1 MTSAQLPTVASS
13 ALVDAQA
20 AGAVVLDVREPE
32 EWDAGHL
39 EGSVRA
45 PMYEVPAWLAAR
57 GSAGGGSAD
66 GGAPEPGS
74 TGGAPKRPVIVV
86 CRSGHRSAHAT
97 AWLRE
102 QGVDARN
109 FDGGLLAWAVERRPL
124 ITDDGR
130 PGVVA

>member
-1 MTSAQLPTVASS
+1 MTSPPIPTVDS
-13 ALVDAQA
+13 AALLDAQA

-32 EWDAGHL
+32 EWEAGHL
-39 EGSVRA
+39 EGSVHA

-57 GSAGGGSAD
+57 GSDGGGPVERSSVERGPVERA
-66 GGAPEPGS
+66 
-74 TGGAPKRPVIVV
+74 VIVV

-109 FDGGLLAWAVERRPL
+109 LDGGLLAWAVEHRPL

-130 PGVVA
+130 PGFVA